1 MKNINTQQLILSLAL
16 VSLFG
21 LSSAYGQLGGLED
34 AFGFENDNVN
44 DTPEAPI
51 HMLLYLGLAI
61 GGFIGV
67 TKLRK

>member
-1 MKNINTQQLILSLAL
+1 MKNINKKQFIFILAL
-16 VSLFG
+16 ISLFG
-21 LSSAYGQLGGLED
+21 LSCAYGQLGGLED
-34 AFGFENDNVN
+34 AFGFENENVN

-67 TKLRK
+67 IKLRK